1 VFDEYIR
8 ELRQRVEKT
17 TQAAQWAQKL
27 IQQEDGWVAVADI
40 DIAVE
45 IVRHLWL
52 WGESAE
58 ISVQDGM
65 YKVTRHKEATC

>member
-8 ELRQRVEKT
+8 ELRQRAEKT
-17 TQAAQWAQKL
+17 TQAAQFAQKL
-27 IQQEDGWVAVADI
+27 IQQRDIWVAVNDI
-40 DIAVE
+40 EVAVE

-65 YKVTRHKEATC
+65 YKVTHHKEATC